1 MILFDNFN
9 DYYSPII
16 KQRNVEYL
24 EKKYP
29 LQILDA
35 TLIIIRG
42 SINDEELLKMI
53 FQKYKITHIAHLAVS
68 FSCLNYLVSF
78 SFYQFA
84 FKSFRHSLVFVHHHL
99 KPEIIWK
106 RIILAHKFYLI

>member
-68 FSCLNYLVSF
+68 FLFKIVSIRFFFINLSLNLLGTRWCSF
-78 SFYQFA
+78 F
-84 FKSFRHSLVFVHHHL
+84 
-99 KPEIIWK
+99 IISNPKLYGNELYW
-106 RIILAHKFYLI
+106 HTNFT